1 MCQTPK
7 QTETH
12 FDRLNLALQFYL
24 SEVVFCQSIAVMS
37 NAEKT
42 KKNKTVHIKDILMT
56 THTLLIPLPP
66 PKKDIPDV
74 NEGIILIKY
83 FVL

>member
-42 KKNKTVHIKDILMT
+42 NKLFTLKDILMT
-56 THTLLIPLPP
+56 THTLLISPP
-66 PKKDIPDV
+66 PKKKDIPDV
-74 NEGIILIKY
+74 NE
-83 FVL
+83 